1 MAVAA
6 ILRPSR
12 YCARAAPAPA
22 IAREDLNPGGRT
34 AQAGMTQFKGTHLV
48 RRDGKGR
55 VSIPAAFRAV
65 LRGDHPANGVPV
77 SGPVNG
83 AVVLRPSHKYDCVE
97 GWHPAQFEAQG
108 NQIQQLPRF
117 SDEEDDLALALYSDA
132 VDAEPDKEGR
142 IVLPRDLA
150 DHAKLGEEV
159 AFVGAGNHFQI
170 WEPQA
175 AQRRVAEAR
184 ERARVLRMTLPAA
197 IPAAIPAGGGK

>member
-1 MAVAA
+1 MPGAA
-6 ILRPSR
+6 ILRWSR
-12 YCARAAPAPA
+12 HRVRAAPASA
-22 IAREDLNPGGRT
+22 ITREDLNPGGRI

-65 LRGDHPANGVPV
+65 LKGDHPSNSAPA
-77 SGPVNG
+77 NG

-97 GWHPAQFEAQG
+97 GWHPVQFAAQG
-108 NQIQQLPRF
+108 SQIQQLPRF

-159 AFVGAGNHFQI
+159 AFVGAGIHFQI

-175 AQRRVAEAR
+175 ALRRIAEAR
-184 ERARVLRMTLPAA
+184 ERARMLRMTLPAA
-197 IPAAIPAGGGK
+197 SPATLAAGGGK